1 MSQVQCLREFII
13 KRLTAAAG
21 EIFTEFEKTIVQYEE
36 EIDRQRRLLE
46 ITWKPQIKLHI
57 TDLPQYDCK
66 EEDVFSEQ
74 QLCAQERSAS
84 LDQERS
90 ASLDQERS
98 SSLDQETSS
107 SLDQET
113 STSLDQETSTSLDQ
127 ETSSRLDQEEP
138 EPPQVKEEQE
148 ELCSSQEG
156 EQLVLKQETD
166 TFMLTPTYQ
175 ESDFSEAEPNAEQLY
190 SQNSP
195 LSEQSKNLDSG
206 STTDVEMNSNMRRH
220 RTSKLINCS
229 PESQSQF
236 NAQSGKKCLKCN
248 VCGKVCKSK
257 HDLLRHYRVHTGERP
272 YSCKACGKSFSLN
285 NTLLGH
291 MRTHTGE
298 RPFSC
303 RTCGKSFARRNTLL
317 VHMRIHTGERPYSCG
332 VCGKGFSHKCS
343 FKNHMSI
350 HTGGKEYS

>member
-1 MSQVQCLREFII
+1 MSSVQSLREFII
-13 KRLTAAAG
+13 KRLTVAAE
-21 EIFTEFEKTIVQYEE
+21 EILTEFEKTIIQYEE
-36 EIDRQRRLLE
+36 EIDRQRKLLD
-46 ITWKPQIKLHI
+46 ITWKPGIKLHR

-66 EEDVFSEQ
+66 DEEVLSER
-74 QLCAQERSAS
+74 QLCTQEKSSR
-84 LDQERS
+84 
-90 ASLDQERS
+90 LDQERS
-98 SSLDQETSS
+98 SGLDQDRSSALDQDRSS
-107 SLDQET
+107 SLDQDR
-113 STSLDQETSTSLDQ
+113 SSSLDQDRSSSLDQ
-127 ETSSRLDQEEP
+127 QEP
-138 EPPQVKEEQE
+138 ELPQIKEEQE

-175 ESDFSEAEPNAEQLY
+175 ESDFSEAEPNTEQLY
-190 SQNSP
+190 SENSP
-195 LSEQSKNLDSG
+195 LTEQSKNPDSG
-206 STTDVEMNSNMRRH
+206 STTDVEMNPSMRRH
-220 RTSKLINCS
+220 RSRPDCEFVDHS
-229 PESQSQF
+229 DESQGQF
-236 NAQSGKKCLKCN
+236 NAQAGKKSLNCD
-248 VCGKVCKSK
+248 VCGKVCRSK

-272 YSCKACGKSFSLN
+272 YTCKTCGKSFSLN